1 MTTQFNRIAL
11 EGAINTLR
19 EAYGANM
26 TNADN
31 EAVVDFVGWAAWN
44 FGTRAEA
51 VVRLEQAAITLARMI
66 EAARSREDLAPFNPS
81 PTTKKRIKVTTNGN
95 ADTLRDGVIAHPQER
110 D

>member
-31 EAVVDFVGWAAWN
+31 EAVVDFVGWAVWN

-51 VVRLEQAAITLARMI
+51 LVRLEQASHTLARMI
-66 EAARSREDLAPFNPS
+66 EIAKSREDVAPLAP
-81 PTTKKRIKVTTNGN
+81 TKKIRTVKEHDR
-95 ADTLRDGVIAHPQER
+95 DTLIHPYER